1 MGLVDVKAKMII
13 PSSYVHGSVIA
24 IVVIVDVVVVSIVV
38 IVVPS
43 VFLLYSDL
51 SQ

>member
-1 MGLVDVKAKMII
+1 MLLDIQTKMIL
-13 PSSYVHGSVIA
+13 PSSYIHGSVIA
-24 IVVIVDVVVVSIVV
+24 IVVIDVVVVSIVV